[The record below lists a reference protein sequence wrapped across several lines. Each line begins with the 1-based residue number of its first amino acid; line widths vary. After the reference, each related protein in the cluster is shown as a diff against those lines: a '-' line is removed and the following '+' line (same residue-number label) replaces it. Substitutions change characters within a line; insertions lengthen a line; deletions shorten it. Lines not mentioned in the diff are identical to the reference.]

1 MKKKNYGCFLFLM
14 IIIFLLIIIYLN
26 FNNNKKKEPFTS
38 GFRGMFRP
46 IYRNV
51 RLNIENKY
59 TYIKKNINL
68 FFRKFGVI

>member
-1 MKKKNYGCFLFLM
+1 MKKKNFEMLLFLM
-14 IIIFLLIIIYLN
+14 IIIFLLIVIYLN
-26 FNNNKKKEPFTS
+26 FINKKKEAFTS
-38 GFRGMFRP
+38 GFREMFRP

-68 FFRKFGVI
+68 FFRKFGLI